1 MTTNKTN
8 NANYTGA
15 MIIVAA
21 LFFIF
26 GFVTWLNG
34 TLIPFLKLTCNLDSD
49 AKAFLVTFAFFI
61 AYFVLAIPSSWI
73 LEKVGF
79 KNGMSLGLAIMAV
92 GAVIFIPAANSRSF
106 MMFLVGLFVQGMGLA
121 LLQTAVNPYVS
132 IIGPIESAAT
142 RISIMG
148 IFNKLAGIAA
158 PLVFGKILL
167 GNASEISSSIEAAT
181 DPLAKAE
188 LLNQLASRIVN
199 PYIIM
204 TVVLMLLAIGL
215 RFTSLPEVNLDNEK
229 SDDETDNKSSIFQ
242 YPHAILGALA
252 IFFYVGAEVMAG
264 DIIGTY
270 GKNLGFS
277 LDESKYFTTFTLI
290 GMLIGYVLS
299 LFLIPNFVKQ
309 EQWLK
314 ISAILGILLTFAAFF
329 TSGSLAVTCI
339 AALGFA
345 NAVMWPAIFPL
356 GIDGLGRFTK
366 IGSALLIMGIAGG
379 AIIPQIYGFLSS
391 SIGFEKAFLA
401 TMIPCYVFILYFAQS
416 GHKKGRNLI

>member
-1 MTTNKTN
+1 MTTQQNTN
-8 NANYTGA
+8 YRGA
-15 MIIVAA
+15 MIIVAM

-61 AYFVLAIPSSWI
+61 AYFVLAIPSSYI

-79 KNGMSLGLAIMAV
+79 KKGMSLGLAIMAV
-92 GAVIFIPAANSRSF
+92 GALLFIPAAAARSF
-106 MMFLVGLFVQGMGLA
+106 MMFLIGLFVQGMGLA

-132 IIGPIESAAT
+132 VVGPIESAAT

-148 IFNKLAGIAA
+148 IFNKIAGIIA

-167 GNASEISSSIEAAT
+167 GNASEISTAIENSTDAVQKAT
-181 DPLAKAE
+181 
-188 LLNQLASRIVN
+188 LLNDLAQRIVN
-199 PYIIM
+199 PYIIIACVL
-204 TVVLMLLAIGL
+204 VVLAIGL
-215 RFTSLPEVNLDNEK
+215 QFTNLPEINPEN
-229 SDDETDNKSSIFQ
+229 DETNQGKTRQSIFD
-242 YPHAILGALA
+242 YPYAILGALA
-252 IFFYVGAEVMAG
+252 IFFYVGVEVMAG

-277 LDESKYFTTFTLI
+277 LDQSKYFTTFTLM
-290 GMLIGYVLS
+290 GMLAGYLLS
-299 LFLIPNFVKQ
+299 LVIIPKYVKQ

-314 ISAILGILLTFAAFF
+314 ISAILGVVLTLSAFL
-329 TSGSLAVTCI
+329 TDGSTAVTCI

-356 GIDGLGRFTK
+356 GIDGLGKFTK

-379 AIIPQIYGFLSS
+379 AVIPQLYGLLMPSL
-391 SIGFEKAFLA
+391 GFKMAFLVLMA
-401 TMIPCYVFILYFAQS
+401 PCYLYILYFAQS
-416 GHKKGRNLI
+416 GHKLGKLS